1 MDDAIRDSSLS
12 SDVRPGTERE
22 DDLPKSTVMFSGTSR
37 DSDVEIIIDNVATPL
52 PVQFGRYRRMTFIGR
67 GGFGEVWRAYDP
79 ELDCVVAVKTPRTDR
94 VFAPEVIERFLEEGR
109 KLAKLRDCP
118 GVVTVFDTGREQGH
132 AYIVSELLEG
142 GNLEAFI
149 RGNRAPRGDAVRL
162 IAEIAEA
169 LHKAH
174 LRGLIH
180 RDIKPGNIMLSK
192 DGRPAIVDFG
202 LAVTEQEQLYETR
215 GTVGTL
221 AYMSPEQASGQSKHA
236 NAQSDIYSLGVILYR
251 MLTGRLPYVANNY
264 EEYRQ
269 QLLSR
274 PPRSPR
280 TIDDTI
286 SPELERICLKCLA
299 RTPEERYTTAGDLAR
314 DLRSSVV
321 SGGTGGSSAS
331 GTTAPRSK
339 APWLIGIA
347 SVTAA
352 LLAPLVWQTVR
363 PPQKNEPPEGPSPAV
378 TLDGSVAA
386 VPSRT
391 ATTPAA
397 SAIKTVEDDWRKRLG
412 QKPTEIIWP
421 GHRGTATEGF
431 DEKRQAFVVSSNG
444 IRLYELGRLP
454 DGGCVLSV
462 EIQQPNPLGDVGI
475 FLGYHTGKIDRVECA
490 RFQLL
495 WLVQAR
501 NRHGGTIY
509 RFQRWKA
516 AILLRSGT
524 LIAEKELGYHD
535 VSTSSVTEAT
545 KLEIRVGRRRIER
558 VKWGPKVLSRLVS
571 PRFEQQLD
579 PDDPDKYYSNWGLF
593 QRQGANWFRNPSF
606 VPLQKEKAGR

>member
-94 VFAPEVIERFLEEGR
+94 VFAPEVVERFLEEGR

-118 GVVTVFDTGREQGH
+118 GVVTVFDTGRELGH

-299 RTPEERYTTAGDLAR
+299 RTPEDRYTTAGDLAR
-314 DLRSSVV
+314 DLRSS
-321 SGGTGGSSAS
+321 AIAPAM
-331 GTTAPRSK
+331 TAPRSK

-363 PPQKNEPPEGPSPAV
+363 PPQKNEPPEGPPPAV
-378 TLDGSVAA
+378 
-386 VPSRT
+386 
-391 ATTPAA
+391 TTPAA
-397 SAIKTVEDDWRKRLG
+397 SANKTVEDDWRKRLG

-421 GHRGTATEGF
+421 GHRGKSTEGF

-462 EIQQPNPLGDVGI
+462 EIEQPRLLGGVGI
-475 FLGYHTGKIDRVECA
+475 FLGYHTGPINRVDCA

-501 NRHGGTIY
+501 NRHGGEVY
-509 RFQRWKA
+509 RVQRWKA
-516 AILLRSGT
+516 AILLHSGT
-524 LIAEKELGYHD
+524 LIAENELAFHD
-535 VSTSSVTEAT
+535 VPRSSLDRSV
-545 KLEIRVGRRRIER
+545 KLEIRVGRHRIEW
-558 VKWGPKVLSRLVS
+558 VKWGRKELTRLVS
-571 PRFEQQLD
+571 SRADQQFD
-579 PDDPDKYYSNWGLF
+579 AAYYANWGLF
-593 QRQGANWFRNPSF
+593 QWEGTTWFRNPSL
-606 VPLQKEKAGR
+606 VPHQEEKAGR